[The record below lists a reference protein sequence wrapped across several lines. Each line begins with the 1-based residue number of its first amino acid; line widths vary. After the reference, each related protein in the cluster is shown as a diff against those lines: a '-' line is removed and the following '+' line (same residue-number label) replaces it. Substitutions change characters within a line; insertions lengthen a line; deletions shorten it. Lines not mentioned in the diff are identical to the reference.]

1 MSSASLLNTLFV
13 GHHRL
18 HFETLDS
25 TNNYLKEF
33 VGKQNVQEG
42 LVVVADHQT
51 SGRGQIG
58 NTWSSEPGQNLL
70 MSVFFKP
77 HQLLAAHSFDF
88 NMSVCLAV
96 ADALNYFHAGFQV
109 KWPNDI
115 LFDNKKVSG
124 ILIENTLSGKYI
136 QNSVVGIGLNVNQ
149 TEFVDSASKATSL
162 RHVMGRDLDLR
173 FVENQVLAMLEKR
186 YLQLKR
192 DRGSLLHDYF
202 AFMYGFNHKVKAAV
216 DGKEVMASIIDVL
229 PDGKLKAKIDGQT
242 RLFRFKEITFL
253 L

>member
-1 MSSASLLNTLFV
+1 MASNSLLNTLFV

-42 LVVVADHQT
+42 LVVVAEHQT

-58 NTWSSEPGQNLL
+58 NTWASEAGQNLL

-77 HQLLAAHSFDF
+77 QQLQASHSFYF

-96 ADALNYFHAGFQV
+96 ADALNDFHAGFQV

-124 ILIENTLSGKYI
+124 ILIENTLGGSQI
-136 QNSVVGIGLNVNQ
+136 LNSVVGIGINVNQ
-149 TEFVDSASKATSL
+149 RVFGESSAKATSL
-162 RHVMGRDLDLR
+162 SQIMGRDLDLR
-173 FVENQVLAMLEKR
+173 FVENKVLTMLEKR

-192 DRGSLLHDYF
+192 DRHALLQDYFSLL
-202 AFMYGFNHKVKAAV
+202 YGYRQQVEAVV
-216 DGKEVMASIIDVL
+216 DGKRVKAFIKDVL
-229 PDGKLKAKIDGQT
+229 ADGKLKAEIHGES
-242 RLFRFKEITFL
+242 RLFQFKEISFVL
-253 L
+253 